1 MNIII
6 MKFENVEEYK
16 KAILKLRQE
25 NKELENEIKLLE
37 IIINKLELELKNK
50 NGDLNINIL
59 KFIKVINEF
68 NDFKEICENK

>member
-1 MNIII
+1 